1 MKRVFAVGLLMG
13 SALTLSAGPL
23 PAVVI
28 SPQQQIGG
36 GQARTANLVFDYPSG
51 EEARVEDVLLYAEE
65 IYEKVDSLMDGALPS
80 PVHVTLLST
89 GLSGSTSEG
98 IVLSLQQGRYVE
110 PFLARALVDLAGRE
124 IVGDVYEL
132 EGYRFFV
139 EGLAAWVGERY
150 ERRLGSPEP
159 RWLWAAYAYMEEAT
173 YLEYLEV
180 YSRASEELGK
190 SVVNAVGYTFVSH
203 LIGHHGWAG
212 VMSSLQSMTDNSEI
226 CGALDDA
233 GFDCFALWESW
244 QLALEA
250 ESAKHDFTLL
260 PKVFADLEVGG
271 EGESREVSLR
281 VFIRNPETND
291 YLFFVAYEID
301 GERVEESFPADSGD
315 FEARV
320 PLGAIPVGTKV
331 LWEVAVWSRTVQAWR
346 RSGWQDGT
354 IR

>member
-1 MKRVFAVGLLMG
+1 MKRDFAVGLLTG
-13 SALTLSAGPL
+13 LALALSAVRL
-23 PAVVI
+23 PARVLE
-28 SPQQQIGG
+28 PQQQFGG

-51 EEARVEDVLLYAEE
+51 EEARVEVVLLHAEA
-65 IYEKVDSLMDGALPS
+65 IYERVDSLMDGALPS
-80 PVHVTLLST
+80 PVHVTLVST

-98 IVLSLQQGRYVE
+98 IVLSLQQGRHVE
-110 PFLARALVDLAGRE
+110 PFLARALVNLAGRE

-139 EGLAAWVGERY
+139 EGLAAWVGEPY
-150 ERRLGSPEP
+150 EHGLGSLEP
-159 RWLWAAYAYMEEAT
+159 RWLRAAYAYMEEAT

-190 SVVNAVGYTFVSH
+190 NVVNAVGYTFVAH
-203 LIGHHGWAG
+203 LIEHHGWAG
-212 VMSSLQSMTDNSEI
+212 VTSLLQAMTGNSEI

-233 GFDCFALWESW
+233 GFDCFALWASW

-250 ESAKHDFTLL
+250 ESARHDFTLL
-260 PKVFADLEVGG
+260 PEILADLEMGG
-271 EGESREVSLR
+271 EGETREVSLR
-281 VFIRNPETND
+281 VFIRNPETDD

-346 RSGWQDGT
+346 RNGWQDGT